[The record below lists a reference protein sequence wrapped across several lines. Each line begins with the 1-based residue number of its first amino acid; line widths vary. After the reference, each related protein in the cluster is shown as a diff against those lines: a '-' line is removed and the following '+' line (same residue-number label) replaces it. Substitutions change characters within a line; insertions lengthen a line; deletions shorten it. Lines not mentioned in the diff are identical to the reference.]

1 MVNWVGFVEDT
12 RGRKAFIIDDRFP
25 KAKQI
30 DPESLL
36 GKRYRH
42 FWVGTQE
49 LAVPVKGSN
58 GRKVKNSRGYIET
71 EDVYVAFDDFTDIK
85 PKKLIEVRSNLY
97 LISGYVESSVGEYEF
112 TDMRGFIE
120 TAEYKQKIANRS
132 LNRVKSNKVV
142 QTSKNVVSGTVS
154 AAWTIICGM
163 IVLFFVFPQCF

>member
-42 FWVGTQE
+42 FWVGTQQ

-71 EDVYVAFDDFTDIK
+71 EDVYETFDDFTDIK
-85 PKKLIEVRSNLY
+85 PRKLISKKY

-112 TDMRGFIE
+112 TDTRGFIE
-120 TAEYKQKIANRS
+120 TAEYKQKVANRPV
-132 LNRVKSNKVV
+132 NRVKSNKVV
-142 QTSKNVVSGTVS
+142 QTSKKVVSGTVS
-154 AAWTIICGM
+154 TAWTIICGM